1 MIYSNYGSRHENRFW
16 TPAREAVRWIFDHKM
31 LVFVYVPLITLFLLA
46 AYTGFGVLGW
56 QRDRRAALDRLFKY
70 KASSTTRKS

>member
-1 MIYSNYGSRHENRFW
+1 
-16 TPAREAVRWIFDHKM
+16 M